1 MKKNLILVIP
11 INTLN
16 LIWRKKKLVKRSKI
30 IAQQPITRETK
41 KSESFLG
48 EKYEKITKQSRAY
61 RGYASTY
68 NVEILN
74 SFNPK
79 LPERYRIR
87 N

>member
-1 MKKNLILVIP
+1 MSCVDNPLY
-11 INTLN
+11 
-16 LIWRKKKLVKRSKI
+16 S
-30 IAQQPITRETK
+30 ETK
-41 KSESFLG
+41 KSGSFSG

-74 SFNPK
+74 SFNPE